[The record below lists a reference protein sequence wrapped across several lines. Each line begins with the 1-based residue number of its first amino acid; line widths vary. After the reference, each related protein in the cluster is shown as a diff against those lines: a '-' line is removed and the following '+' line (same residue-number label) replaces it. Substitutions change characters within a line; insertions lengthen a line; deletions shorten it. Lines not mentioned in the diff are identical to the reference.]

1 MRSAT
6 KKSNIQIFQESPDG
20 GEDEED
26 LDRDSEDPDPTE
38 SEMRSQPPKATL
50 PVALSNQ
57 KSSHPKRSTQ
67 TPTQPLDY
75 IRETV
80 SKVNDTD

>member
-38 SEMRSQPPKATL
+38 SEMRS
-50 PVALSNQ
+50 
-57 KSSHPKRSTQ
+57 
-67 TPTQPLDY
+67 
-75 IRETV
+75 
-80 SKVNDTD
+80 